1 MLDFKEAFEFDSAF
15 LFILNLDLV
24 ARFSELF
31 LCLGSDHVLHI
42 EVLHFEEGTIFLHM
56 LLLNEFLVFPEIELF
71 EGTAQLIQ
79 VNPEINEHVVG
90 HLLNDE
96 LLLLLQDLGRRH
108 ELLVLQS
115 LDHLELLLGTVLKTI
130 KRVLPRA
137 LKVTVLL
144 NVQRLNLSLGLLHLS
159 RELLGFGNRSNSLAE
174 ILTVEF
180 QMLARRIR
188 HRH

>member
-31 LCLGSDHVLHI
+31 LCLMSDHVLHI

-159 RELLGFGNRSNSLAE
+159 RELLGFGN
-174 ILTVEF
+174 
-180 QMLARRIR
+180 
-188 HRH
+188 